1 MRTSDQRLLNAVQR
15 PEAYEEVVIRS
26 ASSLIVLSVWRGQ
39 STAPAV
45 LFMPGT
51 MTHPLFYEEFLDAL
65 NRAGLTVV
73 GLHATAHGKS
83 PRVRRRLTFPTLV
96 CNAQDAL
103 VWLTTT
109 FPNAPPVVLGS
120 SQGGVLAMALA
131 TRVTGLAA
139 VIAHNVLDPSLPDTL
154 TVTRAPAWLR
164 PAYTPL
170 MTALRLGGRLTPGLP
185 VPFDAYLDMERVS
198 RDASFAER
206 FYTDPLGRHSYPL
219 GLLTGMLDEDIAQ
232 PVSCPVLVVAASGDP
247 LFSLNYTRQV
257 FARINA
263 PAKELL
269 VVDSDEHLIFNT
281 AIDLVLSALLPRLRA
296 MEPPTA

>member
-15 PEAYEEVVIRS
+15 PEAYEEVVISS
-26 ASSLIVLSVWRGQ
+26 ASSPIVLSVWRGQ

-45 LFMPGT
+45 LFLPGT

-65 NRAGLTVV
+65 NRAGFTVV

-96 CNAQDAL
+96 SNAQDAL
-103 VWLTTT
+103 TWLTTT

-139 VIAHNVLDPSLPDTL
+139 VIAHNVLDPALPDTL
-154 TVTRAPAWLR
+154 TVTRAPTWLR

-170 MTALRLGGRLTPGLP
+170 ITALRLGGRLAPGLP
-185 VPFDAYLDMERVS
+185 VPFGAYLEMERVS
-198 RDASFAER
+198 RDASITDR
-206 FYTDPLGRHSYPL
+206 FYTDPLGRRSYPL

-247 LFSLNYTRQV
+247 LFSLNYTKQV

-263 PAKELL
+263 PSKELL
-269 VVDSDEHLIFNT
+269 VVDCDEHLIFNT
-281 AIDLVLSALLPRLRA
+281 AVDLVLSALLPHLRA
-296 MEPPTA
+296 IKPATA